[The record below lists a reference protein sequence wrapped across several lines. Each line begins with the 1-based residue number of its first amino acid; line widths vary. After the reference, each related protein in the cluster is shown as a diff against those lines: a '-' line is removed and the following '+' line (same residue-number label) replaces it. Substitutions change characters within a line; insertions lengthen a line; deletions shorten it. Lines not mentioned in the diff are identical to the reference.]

1 MFSYNDIT
9 SSKLLQSS
17 FYTLS
22 QNKEGIYFEY
32 LPTDFNEMM
41 EQNMIYES
49 EEFSLLLNL
58 FGLDVTSE
66 KLPFSEIRKLLF
78 IEKEEDEINELDLDE
93 SDFDLTKDTKKF
105 ISSYLNF
112 FNELT
117 EVYPILYILFGD
129 VWTILRYLVCKEGL
143 YNGKYKIDFDSA
155 STAYVNLYN
164 DISYI
169 LAHRKK
175 MKQELLDIFNL
186 FSEYKVK
193 LPTSEIAL
201 IYQAYNQNIG
211 HDLILNELNP
221 YIRDTYNQLMTT
233 WEDIIKILPNKL
245 NEDLSFP
252 ICDSLTKFVKQMV
265 QVLIHKEQTLRKCKN
280 CDRYFVARYSSLAEY
295 CTRKV
300 AGTNS
305 TCQEYAC
312 KKIYKKKQ
320 AENPLYQVFTTYYN
334 RIYGRIRRGSLD
346 KDTTLLDDIKLLH
359 QEFSSKYDTSND
371 SESKEKIIE
380 SFIIEAD
387 KLFS

>member
-1 MFSYNDIT
+1 MI
-9 SSKLLQSS
+9 
-17 FYTLS
+17 
-22 QNKEGIYFEY
+22 
-32 LPTDFNEMM
+32 

-78 IEKEEDEINELDLDE
+78 IEKGEEETGELDLDE
-93 SDFDLTKDTKKF
+93 SDFDLTNDTKNF
-105 ISSYLNF
+105 ISSYLKL

-117 EVYPILYILFGD
+117 DVYPILYVLFGN

-143 YNGKYKIDFDSA
+143 YDGKYKIDFDSA
-155 STAYVNLYN
+155 STAYANLYN
-164 DISYI
+164 DICYI
-169 LAHRKK
+169 LTHREQ
-175 MKQELLDIFNL
+175 MKQELLDIFNI
-186 FSEYKVK
+186 STEYKVK

-201 IYQAYNQNIG
+201 IYQAYNQNIE

-221 YIRDTYNQLMTT
+221 YIRDTHNQLMTS

-300 AGTNS
+300 AGTKQA
-305 TCQEYAC
+305 CQEYAS

-359 QEFSSKYDTSND
+359 QEFSSKYDKTSDEN
-371 SESKEKIIE
+371 EKEKLIQEFTSGAEQLI
-380 SFIIEAD
+380 
-387 KLFS
+387 K

>member
-1 MFSYNDIT
+1 MFSYNDII

-17 FYTLS
+17 FYTLNQS
-22 QNKEGIYFEY
+22 KEGIYFEY
-32 LPTDFNEMM
+32 LPTDFNEIM

-105 ISSYLNF
+105 ISSYLKF

-143 YNGKYKIDFDSA
+143 YNEKYKIDFDSA

-221 YIRDTYNQLMTT
+221 YIRDTHNQLMTS

-305 TCQEYAC
+305 SCQEYAS
-312 KKIYKKKQ
+312 KKIYKEKQ

-387 KLFS
+387 KLLS

>member
-17 FYTLS
+17 FFTLNQS
-22 QNKEGIYFEY
+22 KEGIYLEY
-32 LPTDFNEMM
+32 LPTDFSETI
-41 EQNMIYES
+41 EQNIIYES

-58 FGLDVTSE
+58 FGLDLTSE
-66 KLPFSEIRKLLF
+66 ILPFSDIRKLLF
-78 IEKEEDEINELDLDE
+78 IDKEEVEINELDLDE
-93 SDFDLTKDTKKF
+93 NDFDLTKDIKKF
-105 ISSYLNF
+105 ISSYLKL

-117 EVYPILYILFGD
+117 VAYPILYILFGD

-201 IYQAYNQNIG
+201 IYQAYNQNRG
-211 HDLILNELNP
+211 YDLILNELNP
-221 YIRDTYNQLMTT
+221 YIRDTNNQLMTS

-265 QVLIHKEQTLRKCKN
+265 QVLIHKEQTLRRCKN

-305 TCQEYAC
+305 SCQEYAS

-387 KLFS
+387 KLLS

>member
-1 MFSYNDIT
+1 MFLYNDII

-32 LPTDFNEMM
+32 LPANFSEMM
-41 EQNMIYES
+41 EQNVIYES

-78 IEKEEDEINELDLDE
+78 IEKGEEEINELDLDE
-93 SDFDLTKDTKKF
+93 SDFNLTKDTKKF
-105 ISSYLNF
+105 ISSYLKL

-117 EVYPILYILFGD
+117 KVYPILYILFGD
-129 VWTILRYLVCKEGL
+129 VWIILRYLVCKEGL
-143 YNGKYKIDFDSA
+143 YDGKYKIDFDSA

-164 DISYI
+164 DIFYI
-169 LAHRKK
+169 LTHREQ
-175 MKQELLDIFNL
+175 MKQELLDIFNIS
-186 FSEYKVK
+186 SEYKVK

-201 IYQAYNQNIG
+201 IYQAYNQNRG
-211 HDLILNELNP
+211 YDLILNELNP
-221 YIRDTYNQLMTT
+221 YIKNAENQLMNS
-233 WEDIIKILPNKL
+233 WEDIIKILPSKL
-245 NEDLSFP
+245 NEELSFP
-252 ICDSLTKFVKQMV
+252 TCDSLTKFVKQMV

-280 CDRYFVARYSSLAEY
+280 CDRFFVAKYSSLTEY

-300 AGTNS
+300 AGTKQAR
-305 TCQEYAC
+305 QEYAS

-359 QEFSSKYDTSND
+359 QEFSAKYDEILDETDKKNLIQEFTSLAENLI
-371 SESKEKIIE
+371 K
-380 SFIIEAD
+380 
-387 KLFS
+387 

>member
-32 LPTDFNEMM
+32 FPTDFNEMM

-78 IEKEEDEINELDLDE
+78 IEKEEDEINESDLDE

-105 ISSYLNF
+105 ISSYLKL

-175 MKQELLDIFNL
+175 MKQELLDIFNIS
-186 FSEYKVK
+186 SEYKVK

-201 IYQAYNQNIG
+201 IYQAYNQNRG
-211 HDLILNELNP
+211 YDLILNELNP
-221 YIRDTYNQLMTT
+221 YIRDTYNQLMAS

-280 CDRYFVARYSSLAEY
+280 CDRYFASRYSSLAEY

-300 AGTNS
+300 AGTKQA
-305 TCQEYAC
+305 CQEYAS

-387 KLFS
+387 KLLS

>member
-1 MFSYNDIT
+1 MFSYNDII

-17 FYTLS
+17 FYTLNQS
-22 QNKEGIYFEY
+22 KEGIYFEY
-32 LPTDFNEMM
+32 LPTDFNEIM

-105 ISSYLNF
+105 ISSYLKF

-143 YNGKYKIDFDSA
+143 YNEKYKIDFDSA

-221 YIRDTYNQLMTT
+221 YIRDTHNQLMTS

-305 TCQEYAC
+305 SCQEYAS
-312 KKIYKKKQ
+312 KKICKEKQ

-387 KLFS
+387 KLLS

>member
-1 MFSYNDIT
+1 MFSYNDII

-17 FYTLS
+17 FYTLNQS
-22 QNKEGIYFEY
+22 KEGIYFEY
-32 LPTDFNEMM
+32 LPTDFNEIM

-105 ISSYLNF
+105 ISSYLKF

-193 LPTSEIAL
+193 LPTSEIEL

-221 YIRDTYNQLMTT
+221 YIRDTHNQLMTS

-305 TCQEYAC
+305 SCQEYAS

-387 KLFS
+387 KLLS